1 MIKVVDKIIRGT
13 IYGTIMIVYLLI
25 QPLELIMV
33 ESWEHNHDGFHDS
46 ALVNQCSASCTPNP
60 KQARNK
66 SLDIWSN
73 NPFLKCFKVI
83 P

>member
-46 ALVNQCSASCTPNP
+46 ALVTPNP